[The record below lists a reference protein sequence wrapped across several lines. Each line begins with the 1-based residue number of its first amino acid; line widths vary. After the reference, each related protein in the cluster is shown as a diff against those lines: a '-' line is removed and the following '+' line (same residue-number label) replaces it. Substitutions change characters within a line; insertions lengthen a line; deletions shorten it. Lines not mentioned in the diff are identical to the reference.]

1 MSSTVVVTGLGAVTP
16 LGATAAETWQAAL
29 AGTPG
34 AHTLDNDWAE
44 KYEIPVDFAATVP
57 AEFTADKLKKV
68 EAKRLD
74 PSSRFALVSAREALA
89 DAGLRSEDGTSD
101 LDPERTSVSWATG
114 IGGVWTLLDAWDTLR
129 EEGSRRVMP
138 LTVPMLMPNGPA
150 AAIGMD
156 IAARAGVQT
165 VVSACASSTESLG
178 QAYEMIS
185 SGRADV
191 VVAGGSE
198 SAIHPIT
205 LAAFSSMRALSR
217 RTDSPETASRPY
229 DVDRDG
235 FVMGEG
241 SGAVVL
247 ESEEHARA
255 RGARVYAQLAG
266 WGLSNDSHHITANE
280 PAGVHALRA
289 MRLALQ
295 QGGLEPGDLAHVNAH
310 ATSTPVGD
318 IPESIAIN
326 QLLGGHVDSALVS
339 GTKSMT
345 GHLLGGAGAVEAIFT
360 ILALHNRLA
369 PPTINISEVDP
380 KVNLNIVRDTPAEL
394 PAGDLAA
401 LSNSFGF
408 GGHNAV
414 VAFKTA

>member
-1 MSSTVVVTGLGAVTP
+1 MTSTVVVTGLGAVTP
-16 LGATAAETWQAAL
+16 IGATAPDTWQAAL

-34 AHTLDNDWAE
+34 AHTLDNDWSE

-57 AEFTADKLKKV
+57 AELTADKLKKV

-74 PSSRFALVSAREALA
+74 PSSRFALISAREALT
-89 DAGLRSEDGTSD
+89 DAGLRGEDGAAEI
-101 LDPERTSVSWATG
+101 DPERTAVSWATG

-129 EEGSRRVMP
+129 EEGARRVMP

-156 IAARAGVQT
+156 VSARAGVQT

-178 QAYEMIS
+178 QAYEMIA

-191 VVAGGSE
+191 VIAGGSE
-198 SAIHPIT
+198 SAVHPIT

-217 RTDSPETASRPY
+217 RNDSPETASRPY

-241 SGAVVL
+241 SGAIIL

-255 RGARVYAQLAG
+255 RGARVYARLAG

-280 PAGVHALRA
+280 PEGAHALRA
-289 MRLALQ
+289 MRFALE
-295 QGGLEPGDLAHVNAH
+295 QGGLTPGDLAHVNAH

-326 QLLGGHVDSALVS
+326 ELLGAHVDSALVS

-360 ILALHNRLA
+360 ILALHHRTA

-380 KVNLNIVRDTPAEL
+380 KVNLNIVRDTPVEL

-401 LSNSFGF
+401 ISNSFGF

-414 VAFKTA
+414 VAFTTA